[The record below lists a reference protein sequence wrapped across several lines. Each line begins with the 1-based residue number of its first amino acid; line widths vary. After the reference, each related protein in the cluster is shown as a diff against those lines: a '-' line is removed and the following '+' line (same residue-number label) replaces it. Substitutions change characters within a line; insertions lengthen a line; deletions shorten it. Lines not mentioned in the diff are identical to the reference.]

1 MTTPDDTEDPSES
14 GDTNKERIGMNFV
27 DLVTGLTVGLMLITA
42 YEAETKVRLIVIAL
56 GVLSFALPAAWRV
69 PAMDTIAF
77 LARVF
82 IALGCY
88 LYLRSRRKMR

>member
-1 MTTPDDTEDPSES
+1 
-14 GDTNKERIGMNFV
+14 
-27 DLVTGLTVGLMLITA
+27 
-42 YEAETKVRLIVIAL
+42 
-56 GVLSFALPAAWRV
+56 
-69 PAMDTIAF
+69 MDTVAF

>member
-1 MTTPDDTEDPSES
+1 
-14 GDTNKERIGMNFV
+14 MNFI
-27 DLVTGLTVGLMLITA
+27 DLVTGMCVAIMLITA
-42 YEAETKVRLIVIAL
+42 YEAELKIKLIVIGL
-56 GVLSFALPAAWRV
+56 GVLSFALPAAWRLPV
-69 PAMDTIAF
+69 LDTIAF